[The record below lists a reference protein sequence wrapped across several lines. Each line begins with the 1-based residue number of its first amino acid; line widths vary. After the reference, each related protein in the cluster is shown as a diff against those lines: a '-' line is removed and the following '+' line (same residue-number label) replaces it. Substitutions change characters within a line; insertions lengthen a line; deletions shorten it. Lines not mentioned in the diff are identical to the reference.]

1 MVRGAKEQ
9 RQTTTLGQLR
19 TFYTGR
25 LLPTL
30 LKDHSNWT
38 GKYNILPRACRWR
51 DHPSQKSRTMLR
63 SSPIHVVME
72 FGGLV
77 FGEDARRAPRTRRRF
92 ASWEG
97 AALRNPLPPGN
108 VAR

>member
-30 LKDHSNWT
+30 LKDYSNWT

-51 DHPSQKSRTMLR
+51 DHPSPK
-63 SSPIHVVME
+63 
-72 FGGLV
+72 
-77 FGEDARRAPRTRRRF
+77 RA
-92 ASWEG
+92 EQC
-97 AALRNPLPPGN
+97 
-108 VAR
+108 